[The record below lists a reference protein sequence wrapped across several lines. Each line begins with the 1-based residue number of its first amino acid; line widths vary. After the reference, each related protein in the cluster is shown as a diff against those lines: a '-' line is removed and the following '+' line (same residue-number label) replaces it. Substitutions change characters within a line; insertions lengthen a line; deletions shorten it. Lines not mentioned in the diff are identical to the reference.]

1 MPAPQSDA
9 FKKAIVD
16 SKKLV
21 SKPSNDELLEL
32 YALFKIGSGEDIATA
47 PAPGM
52 FDLKGKAKKSAWQKA
67 VDDGNTPETA
77 QEKYVALVERLKTT
91 YGYDE
96 NKVPETVG

>member
-32 YALFKIGSGEDIATA
+32 YGESEFEQGAKTSIAQVSPHTDV
-47 PAPGM
+47 
-52 FDLKGKAKKSAWQKA
+52 FLSLLESRHVID
-67 VDDGNTPETA
+67 
-77 QEKYVALVERLKTT
+77 
-91 YGYDE
+91 
-96 NKVPETVG
+96 